1 MTNNKSIFEL
11 PEDKA
16 NNLGIYKQKTKP
28 TLRDRFIKLFRVG
41 KEEGKKS
48 LTLEQLV
55 CGYYNLFTEPNNERI
70 LPRHLFTQRLRYWL
84 PIYYTSYERDRE
96 KIKSEN
102 IQKPFLIKHYVDETY
117 ELVE

>member
-16 NNLGIYKQKTKP
+16 NSLGIYGQKTKS
-28 TLRDRFIKLFRVG
+28 TLKDRFIKLFRAG
-41 KEEGKKS
+41 KAEGKKS

-70 LPRHLFTQRLRYWL
+70 LPKHLFTQRLRYWIH
-84 PIYYTSYERDRE
+84 IYNTGYSNDRE
-96 KIKSEN
+96 KINDKDTPR
-102 IQKPFLIKHYVDETY
+102 PFIIKHYVDETY